1 MIGFV
6 FSIVAMGIAALTQGY
21 IRRRKNILFTVD
33 CGRVRPIGPTG
44 ICQSYPRLWGRGG
57 LEGLF
62 TASAV
67 QEIRRYKGDHHRRC
81 FMGRCSC
88 SACCVWRELCRGLP
102 RRTLVRDAADDR
114 ICNLCRCLSFLFDD
128 QNEKH
133 HSRLYLPRSNQR
145 PARSTAFYLR
155 IKLQRLVRPKIIRG
169 HWNVRLF
176 GHWNCTNA
184 LHKEQR

>member
-67 QEIRRYKGDHHRRC
+67 QEIRRYKGDHLGWR

-88 SACCVWRELCRGLP
+88 SACCVWRELRRGLP
-102 RRTLVRDAADDR
+102 RRTLVMDADDCIR
-114 ICNLCRCLSFLFDD
+114 NLCRCFPFLVDD
-128 QNEKH
+128 QNKKN
-133 HSRLYLPRSNQR
+133 HSRLYLPQSNQC

-155 IKLQRLVRPKIIRG
+155 IKLQRLVSSKTVRG
-169 HWNVRLF
+169 HWNVWLF

-184 LHKEQR
+184 FNKEQ